1 MSEQITKEQLFG
13 GIAAPSEPHMA
24 CVLLLDISSSMKGAP
39 IQSLNE
45 AIAKFKQQVCQDP
58 LARKRVEVAIVTFET
73 HVEIVSDFMPIDQ
86 MPAITL
92 EPGG

>member
-45 AIAKFKQQVCQDP
+45 AIICCP
-58 LARKRVEVAIVTFET
+58 Y
-73 HVEIVSDFMPIDQ
+73 
-86 MPAITL
+86 
-92 EPGG
+92 